1 MAKRSASSTE
11 RVSALIAE
19 IEAEAYARGKADTR
33 KELLDVLGTAEGRT
47 APAMARRRKRP
58 AKAAAKR
65 RGGGGKR
72 APRGSVPRF
81 VQRVLREH
89 PESTVAEIAGLA
101 SDETERSIKP
111 ASVRVE
117 LRNGRLQGRYV
128 SENGRWSLAVAE
140 THAAARVET
149 AAPDPSSGSTPGA
162 DEAASGPGE
171 DAGDAA
177 ASEPGGEESRG
188 TLGLNL

>member
-1 MAKRSASSTE
+1 MAKRSASATG

-19 IEAEAYARGKADTR
+19 IEAEAYARGKVDAR
-33 KELLDVLGTAEGRT
+33 KELLDVLGAAEGRT
-47 APAMARRRKRP
+47 APARAGRGKRP
-58 AKAAAKR
+58 AKR
-65 RGGGGKR
+65 RTGGSKR
-72 APRGSVPRF
+72 AARGSVPRF
-81 VQRVLREH
+81 VQRVLHEN
-89 PESTVAEIAGLA
+89 PGSTVAEIAGHA

-140 THAAARVET
+140 THAAARVAT
-149 AAPDPSSGSTPGA
+149 ASPDPSSGSTPGA

-177 ASEPGGEESRG
+177 ASEPGGDESRG